1 VSNNYAVPTSV
12 KIGKRK
18 ISVELCDQ
26 VFVGTEECRG
36 AYDYEA
42 GRIAVAKQAATRQHN
57 TLWHEITHAIL
68 YDMGESKLNR
78 NEKFVSGF
86 ADRLEQAIRTA
97 KF

>member
-1 VSNNYAVPTSV
+1 VKKQYAVPKEI

-18 ISVELCDQ
+18 IKIAVYDD
-26 VFVGTEECRG
+26 VFVGRNECRG
-36 AYDYEA
+36 AYCFTDHT
-42 GRIAVAKQAATRQHN
+42 ISIAKQAATRQHN

-68 YDMGESKLNR
+68 YDMGESKLNH

>member
-1 VSNNYAVPTSV
+1 VKKQYAVPKAVTIGKTKI
-12 KIGKRK
+12 KIGLYD
-18 ISVELCDQ
+18 S
-26 VFVGTEECRG
+26 VFVGKDDCRG
-36 AYDYEA
+36 CYNWADHT
-42 GRIAVAKQAATRQHN
+42 IAIAKQAKTRQHN

-68 YDMGESKLNR
+68 HDMGEGKLNR